1 MPLYVRRDVSRL
13 LGSLHARARPFS
25 PIKFRN
31 DESLRTGEGRRD
43 GVAAKKTSN
52 IRYTR
57 ARGAGMFVLYVA
69 CEGYNNNI
77 GTNARVG
84 YIVVTTDHV
93 ESRDPPRRPGT
104 ARSRL

>member
-1 MPLYVRRDVSRL
+1 M
-13 LGSLHARARPFS
+13 RACDLQMWRMFS
-25 PIKFRN
+25 TIKS
-31 DESLRTGEGRRD
+31 ESADGEG
-43 GVAAKKTSN
+43 KKDKRYQ
-52 IRYTR
+52 IR
-57 ARGAGMFVLYVA
+57 AAGMFVPYVA
-69 CEGYNNNI
+69 REGYNNNI

>member
-1 MPLYVRRDVSRL
+1 MPERVRFPRL
-13 LGSLHARARPFS
+13 SSGATNRCGLGR
-25 PIKFRN
+25 
-31 DESLRTGEGRRD
+31 GEM
-43 GVAAKKTSN
+43 AAKKTSN

-69 CEGYNNNI
+69 REGYNNNI

>member
-1 MPLYVRRDVSRL
+1 MRGTVRSD
-13 LGSLHARARPFS
+13 
-25 PIKFRN
+25 
-31 DESLRTGEGRRD
+31 
-43 GVAAKKTSN
+43 KKDQQYQ
-52 IRYTR
+52 IRG
-57 ARGAGMFVLYVA
+57 RGARMFVLYVA
-69 CEGYNNNI
+69 REGYNNNI